1 MVTIT
6 MKKNEE
12 FFHLGKNVLGY
23 DVERIVW
30 AKERF
35 GDNNVSF
42 KEPMQLTFKNEYDRI
57 VYGLVWGE

>member
-1 MVTIT
+1 MITIT

-12 FFHLGKNVLGY
+12 FLHLDKNVFGY

-30 AKERF
+30 AKDRF
-35 GDNNVSF
+35 GDNVSF
-42 KEPMQLTFKNEYDRI
+42 KEPMQLTFTNEYDRL